1 MNVRKGKEQRLL
13 RLAVMS
19 NGSADS
25 REISNKAS
33 QAAIP
38 PQDEILQNAILNSA
52 HFAIIATDA
61 NGVIQLFNVGA
72 ERLLGFSAVDVIDK
86 MTPSDIHDPQEVIAR
101 ARGLST
107 EFSTAITPGF
117 GALAF
122 KASRGIED
130 KYGLTYIRK
139 DGSRFPAQVSI
150 TALRDRNEE
159 IVGYLLIGQDDSAA
173 QAAKIAAERER
184 VADEMFRLAV
194 EACPSG
200 MVITDGAH
208 RILLVNPKIEQQF
221 GYRRDE
227 LIGRSIDLLVPAH
240 LSHPNQSNS
249 GNSAARPE
257 QQPVRRD
264 NDFNG
269 LRKDGSQFPIEFGY
283 NSITANDHT
292 LALSVIVD
300 ISERRRVERLKEE
313 FVATVSHELRTPL
326 TSISGSL
333 GLLAGKWSDQ
343 LPDSAARLLAI
354 AHKNSQR
361 LVRLVNDI
369 LDIEKIEAGRV
380 VFRMSEVALLPLL
393 RQAIEYNRGFA
404 DGYGVK
410 IRLDTESVDGNV
422 SADPDRLSQVITNLL
437 SNAIKFSPESEEV
450 LVAVAKRGHIFRI
463 SVRDHGPGI
472 PNSFKPHVFEK
483 FAQADATDTRQK
495 GGTGLGL
502 SIVMQIVHRLNG
514 EVSFDDAVG
523 GGAVFHV
530 DLPAWDNSIATEID
544 LDSESNARRILICE
558 GDRDAAFGLR
568 ERLRRAGFAVDFANT
583 VNAAIARTD
592 ANHYA
597 AVLVGMKLPYGNG
610 IGILQVR
617 ARNKPADL
625 DHLVQI
631 LSASIALEPQ
641 RRPRIL
647 HVDDDRD
654 VLAAVSESLTA
665 LADVVSVDSI
675 AGARHVLATDA
686 IDLAVLDIAMGD
698 ESGLDLLPYL
708 HDTRGR
714 LTSVILFSAH
724 SHSPRCEGQVH
735 AALSKSSD
743 TLKSLVATVR
753 DHLALLP
760 EPISPAAV

>member
-1 MNVRKGKEQRLL
+1 VREAEKQSLL
-13 RLAVMS
+13 SLAAIS
-19 NGSADS
+19 DGRADS
-25 REISNKAS
+25 RDNSTEAFR
-33 QAAIP
+33 AAIP
-38 PQDEILQNAILNSA
+38 PRAEILQNAILNSA
-52 HFAIIATDA
+52 NLAIIATDV
-61 NGVIQLFNVGA
+61 NGVIQLFNFGA

-86 MTPSDIHDPQEVIAR
+86 MTPSDMHDAQEVIAR
-101 ARGLST
+101 AQGLST
-107 EFSTAITPGF
+107 EFSIAITPGF
-117 GALAF
+117 AALAF

-130 KYGLTYIRK
+130 RYGLTYVRK
-139 DGSRFPAQVSI
+139 DGGRFPAQVSI
-150 TALRDRNEE
+150 TALRDQNEE
-159 IVGYLLIGQDDSAA
+159 IVGYLLIGRDDSAA

-194 EACPSG
+194 EACPNG
-200 MVITDGAH
+200 MVMTDSAH
-208 RILLVNPKIEQQF
+208 RILLVNAKIEQQF

-227 LIGRSIDLLVPAH
+227 LIGQSIDLLVPAH
-240 LSHPNQSNS
+240 LSHPKQCDPA
-249 GNSAARPE
+249 NSAASPE
-257 QQPVRRD
+257 QQPIRGE

-269 LRKDGSQFPIEFGY
+269 QRNDGSQFPIEFGY
-283 NSITANDHT
+283 NSIKVNGHL

-300 ISERRRVERLKEE
+300 ISERRRVERLKDE

-343 LPDSAARLLAI
+343 LPDSAVRLLAI
-354 AHKNSQR
+354 AYKNSQR

-380 VFRMSEVALLPLL
+380 MFHMREVELLPLL
-393 RQAIEYNRGFA
+393 RQAIEDTRGFA

-410 IRLDTESVDGNV
+410 ILLDTESVDGDV
-422 SADPDRLSQVITNLL
+422 SVDPDRLSQVVTNLL
-437 SNAIKFSPESEEV
+437 SNAIKFSPETEEV
-450 LVAVAKRGHIFRI
+450 LVAVTKNEHFFRI

-472 PNSFKPHVFEK
+472 PNCFKPHVFEK
-483 FAQADATDTRQK
+483 FAQADATNTRQK

-502 SIVMQIVHRLNG
+502 SIVKQIVHRLNG
-514 EVSFDDAVG
+514 EVSFEDAMG

-530 DLPAWDNSIATEID
+530 DLPVRDNSIATDID
-544 LDSESNARRILICE
+544 LDSESNAARILVCE
-558 GDRDAAFGLR
+558 GDRNAALGLR
-568 ERLRRAGFAVDFANT
+568 QRLRRAGFAVDFAYT
-583 VNAAIARTD
+583 VTAGIARTD

-597 AVLVGMKLPYGNG
+597 AVLIGMKLPYGNS
-610 IGILQVR
+610 IGILESR
-617 ARNKPADL
+617 ARNKPADM
-625 DHLVQI
+625 DQLVQI
-631 LSASIALEPQ
+631 LSASIAMEPL

-654 VLAAVSESLTA
+654 VLAAVSEALEA
-665 LADVVSVDSI
+665 LADVVSVDSLVD
-675 AGARHVLATDA
+675 ARRVLATDA

-708 HDTRGR
+708 HDTQGK

-724 SHSPRCEGQVH
+724 SYSPVPDGQVH

-753 DHLALLP
+753 DRLALLP
-760 EPISPAAV
+760 DPSLPEAA